1 MGGFISGISLTI
13 IFMQIPKLMGS
24 SAGSGEIIELAE
36 HIYAAG
42 QDFHGLSLGL
52 GLGTLLII
60 RICKKWIPKF
70 PIAILIMAAGVVSTV
85 YFHVDAKG
93 VALLDSVGTG
103 HPPFFIPDFSQV
115 DLTQAVGRGLMI
127 SLVVMAET
135 LLAENNFAFR
145 NGYNLNDRQE
155 ILACAAGNVASAFV
169 GSCPVNGSISRTSM
183 NEQYGGHSQ
192 VVSIT
197 AGITMAILLV
207 FFTGFI
213 GYLPIPVLTAIVISA
228 LMDVVEVHLCI
239 RLFRLSKQ
247 DFSIFM
253 AACISVLFL
262 GTIYGVLIG
271 VLLSF
276 FAVIT
281 KSANP
286 TRSFLGVIPGKDGYY
301 DLIRNVHAY
310 PIKGVV
316 MYQFNENLFF
326 ANVKIL
332 QEDLEDAVSPD
343 TQVVIIDARAINNID
358 ITAADRLAELSSR
371 LTDLGIHFYITE
383 HTEK

>member
-1 MGGFISGISLTI
+1 
-13 IFMQIPKLMGS
+13 MQIPKLMGS

-103 HPPFFIPDFSQV
+103 LPPFFIPDFSQV

-169 GSCPVNGSISRTSM
+169 GSC
-183 NEQYGGHSQ
+183 
-192 VVSIT
+192 
-197 AGITMAILLV
+197 L
-207 FFTGFI
+207 
-213 GYLPIPVLTAIVISA
+213 
-228 LMDVVEVHLCI
+228 
-239 RLFRLSKQ
+239 
-247 DFSIFM
+247 
-253 AACISVLFL
+253 
-262 GTIYGVLIG
+262 
-271 VLLSF
+271 
-276 FAVIT
+276 
-281 KSANP
+281 
-286 TRSFLGVIPGKDGYY
+286 
-301 DLIRNVHAY
+301 
-310 PIKGVV
+310 
-316 MYQFNENLFF
+316 
-326 ANVKIL
+326 
-332 QEDLEDAVSPD
+332 
-343 TQVVIIDARAINNID
+343 
-358 ITAADRLAELSSR
+358 
-371 LTDLGIHFYITE
+371 
-383 HTEK
+383 

>member
-1 MGGFISGISLTI
+1 
-13 IFMQIPKLMGS
+13 MGS

-103 HPPFFIPDFSQV
+103 LPPFFIPDFSQV

-155 ILACAAGNVASAFV
+155 ILACASGNVASAFV

-183 NEQYGGHSQ
+183 NEQYDGHSQ
-192 VVSIT
+192 VVS
-197 AGITMAILLV
+197 LLQALLWQFYV
-207 FFTGFI
+207 IFHRLHWIPADSGSDRNCDIRTYGRCRGSFMYPPLPTKQTGFLHFHGSLYQCI
-213 GYLPIPVLTAIVISA
+213 IFRNNLRCAHRCIAFI
-228 LMDVVEVHLCI
+228 LCRYHKI
-239 RLFRLSKQ
+239 RESN
-247 DFSIFM
+247 
-253 AACISVLFL
+253 
-262 GTIYGVLIG
+262 
-271 VLLSF
+271 SF
-276 FAVIT
+276 FSWCDSR
-281 KSANP
+281 K
-286 TRSFLGVIPGKDGYY
+286 RW
-301 DLIRNVHAY
+301 
-310 PIKGVV
+310 
-316 MYQFNENLFF
+316 
-326 ANVKIL
+326 IL
-332 QEDLEDAVSPD
+332 
-343 TQVVIIDARAINNID
+343 
-358 ITAADRLAELSSR
+358 
-371 LTDLGIHFYITE
+371 
-383 HTEK
+383 